1 MFFQLAHGWWTVM
14 PLMLLQLV
22 FWAALI
28 AAIIWALSRWLHA
41 PAPGMPPAAYHP
53 GNVPSALEILSQR
66 YARGEIDTNTFEQMR
81 ERLEAAQQRDS

>member
-1 MFFQLAHGWWTVM
+1 MFFEFGHGWWAIM
-14 PLMLLQLV
+14 PLLLFQIV

-28 AAIIWALSRWLHA
+28 GAIIWALSHWLHA
-41 PAPGMPPAAYHP
+41 PSMPPVAYQP

-81 ERLEAAQQRDS
+81 ERLEASQRQDS